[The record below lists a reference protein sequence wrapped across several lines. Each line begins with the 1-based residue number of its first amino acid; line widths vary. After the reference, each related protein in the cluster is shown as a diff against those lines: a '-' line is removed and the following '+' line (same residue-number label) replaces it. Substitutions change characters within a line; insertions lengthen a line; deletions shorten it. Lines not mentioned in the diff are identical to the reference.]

1 MKKLV
6 SIAFISIMMV
16 SCVQSPKENTTL
28 KSGNL
33 LSGVFTSRDR
43 KAEILFKNMTL
54 FTKADFSY
62 VHNLFSKRFYI
73 KNFWRYISYSN
84 WRRRKNQILE

>member
-1 MKKLV
+1 MKKLL
-6 SIAFISIMMV
+6 SIAFISIMIL

-62 VHNLFSKRFYI
+62 VDTLFSKRFYI
-73 KNFWRYISYSN
+73 KNFWRYIS
-84 WRRRKNQILE
+84 

>member
-62 VHNLFSKRFYI
+62 VDTLFSKRFYI
-73 KNFWRYISYSN
+73 KNFWRYIS
-84 WRRRKNQILE
+84 

>member
-28 KSGNL
+28 KSGNP
-33 LSGVFTSRDR
+33 LSGVFTSRDS

-62 VHNLFSKRFYI
+62 VDELLAKDF
-73 KNFWRYISYSN
+73 
-84 WRRRKNQILE
+84 ILRTSGDT

>member
-1 MKKLV
+1 MKKLL
-6 SIAFISIMMV
+6 SITFISIIIL

-62 VHNLFSKRFYI
+62 VDNLFSKRFYI
-73 KNFWRYISYSN
+73 KNFWRYIS
-84 WRRRKNQILE
+84 

>member
-1 MKKLV
+1 MKKLL
-6 SIAFISIMMV
+6 SIAFISIMIL

-62 VHNLFSKRFYI
+62 VDNLFSKRFYI
-73 KNFWRYISYSN
+73 KNFWRYIS
-84 WRRRKNQILE
+84 